1 MNEISL
7 LIKLIIFDLVIFFF
21 WYLATFSSFQI
32 IHFVVVKI
40 MFTIVLILQI
50 STGNIYNMLKKY
62 QLFNWPPYE
71 LNGQSLDSMK
81 LLFYLI
87 KVYM

>member
-32 IHFVVVKI
+32 IHFVVKI

-50 STGNIYNMLKKY
+50 STGNIYNILKKY

>member
-1 MNEISL
+1 
-7 LIKLIIFDLVIFFF
+7 
-21 WYLATFSSFQI
+21 
-32 IHFVVVKI
+32 